1 MEYAVR
7 LSRLHGRFMRS
18 GNRIRWGG
26 ILPHET
32 FAGSDA
38 QLKAALDL
46 LKEEIR
52 SDPRPVPALP
62 PHPNKAFPY
71 RP

>member
-1 MEYAVR
+1 
-7 LSRLHGRFMRS
+7 
-18 GNRIRWGG
+18 
-26 ILPHET
+26 
-32 FAGSDA
+32 
-38 QLKAALDL
+38 LDL